1 MINEIFNEFL
11 TYVVVLVCIYV
22 AQTGFKI
29 ASTRRQGTFD
39 WKELVNGIID
49 YAIYFAS
56 VMAFFFGGTLI
67 PDKQIIMVN
76 DKYLTIVD
84 ALTLVAY
91 TLIVVQSAKMFKNIL
106 ETFKLKDEDIVNN
119 RHTKTGLNG

>member
-1 MINEIFNEFL
+1 MNEIFEEFL

-39 WKELVNGIID
+39 WKELLNGIID
-49 YAIYFAS
+49 YAIYFLG

-67 PDKQIIMVN
+67 PDKQIIIVN
-76 DKYLTIVD
+76 DKNLTIVD
-84 ALTLVAY
+84 ALTMVAY
-91 TLIVVQSAKMFKNIL
+91 TLIVAQSAKMFKNIL
-106 ETFKLKDEDIVNN
+106 ETFKVKEEDISKQVHV
-119 RHTKTGLNG
+119 RKEA